1 MTISGTPSSPPPGG
15 SHRVEGAK
23 APQSTSSS
31 SPVKGS
37 SGGSSRVEVS
47 DSAKQM
53 AELSKLVREAPD
65 TRTDLVNDIK
75 QRIESGTYE
84 VNLDKL
90 AEKLSDVV

>member
-1 MTISGTPSSPPPGG
+1 MTVSGTPNSPRPGG

-23 APQSTSSS
+23 APQSLEES
-31 SPVKGS
+31 SPAKSSGS
-37 SGGSSRVEVS
+37 SKVEVS

-53 AELSKLVREAPD
+53 SELSKLVREAPD
-65 TRTDLVNDIK
+65 VRSDVVNDIK
-75 QRIESGTYE
+75 SRIEAGTYE

>member
-1 MTISGTPSSPPPGG
+1 M
-15 SHRVEGAK
+15 
-23 APQSTSSS
+23 
-31 SPVKGS
+31 
-37 SGGSSRVEVS
+37 S

>member
-15 SHRVEGAK
+15 SHRIEGPK
-23 APQSTSSS
+23 APQAGSAATPS
-31 SPVKGS
+31 KGT

-53 AELSKLVREAPD
+53 AELSKLVRQAPD
-65 TRTDLVNDIK
+65 TRADLVSDIK